1 MHVHP
6 PQWGACRSGPG
17 LGGAQVDAIMK
28 GSASGTAKHNVIT
41 EYMLTLLGLTY
52 AADTQAPSPSP
63 APAAHRPTRP
73 RALLGGVVPAHL
85 PVQVW
90 TLCPP
95 PGLAEHVRTKA
106 SFRSHG
112 DGRHVEVPRGG
123 ATRRSHT

>member
-73 RALLGGVVPAHL
+73 RRS
-85 PVQVW
+85 
-90 TLCPP
+90 
-95 PGLAEHVRTKA
+95 PG
-106 SFRSHG
+106 
-112 DGRHVEVPRGG
+112 RGG
-123 ATRRSHT
+123 PRTPACAGVDAVSPSRAGRARPHESLFPFAR